1 MLKVKNYS
9 PLEESTSG
17 VVAFVNFFIPEWGLH
32 MNGCKL
38 IRKKNGGFFV
48 SYPSKKVEKDGAE
61 PTYIPYFCFEKEKN
75 DRFQSAAQK
84 AIQEHLKTKQNTP
97 NQEELPF

>member
-1 MLKVKNYS
+1 MIKIKNYFPIRDETS
-9 PLEESTSG
+9 ST
-17 VVAFVNFFIPEWGLH
+17 VALVNFLIPEWGLH

-48 SYPSKKVEKDGAE
+48 SYPSKKVEKDGQE
-61 PTYIPYFCFEKEKN
+61 PQYIPYFCFDKEKN

-84 AIQEHLKTKQNTP
+84 AIQDYIAQ
-97 NQEELPF
+97 QENV